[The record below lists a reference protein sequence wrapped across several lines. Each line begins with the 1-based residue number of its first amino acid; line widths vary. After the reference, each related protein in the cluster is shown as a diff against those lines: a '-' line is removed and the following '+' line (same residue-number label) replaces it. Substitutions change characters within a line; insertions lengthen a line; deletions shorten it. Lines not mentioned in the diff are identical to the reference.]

1 MPGFL
6 WIIFLLV
13 GGGCISCVLLKKK
26 SIIFRDKNIWAI
38 TTHIYAHMWGVFGTP
53 NRVYPYIFYLK
64 NIKVPTWA
72 SQTKQFFLLSF
83 AYWGLRI
90 VDILPERLLRKCS
103 NHKITLISLFIFVDD
118 NRNQIWCLRQSWH
131 KNTAVNIYWED
142 MNICNTILKNIF
154 LYFIWVCV
162 HHASITPRAPPA
174 QVETPWHP
182 QLTQKCQHQELGR
195 RGHLHFI
202 SRLAA

>member
-103 NHKITLISLFIFVDD
+103 NHKITSISLFIFVDD

-142 MNICNTILKNIF
+142 MNICNSIIRHAWNICAPAWQCLKMMMLHLNF
-154 LYFIWVCV
+154 FI
-162 HHASITPRAPPA
+162 
-174 QVETPWHP
+174 
-182 QLTQKCQHQELGR
+182 
-195 RGHLHFI
+195 
-202 SRLAA
+202 